1 MKISVRNGFAPESSL
16 DRVDKIV
23 YSVLKLWGVVL
34 CRRELNGVK
43 TMMLKKLKLLVG
55 LLAISG
61 MMMADVTLDVDIN
74 LTADADWSGRGT
86 ITVPAG
92 IVVNLNGHRLV
103 VDNIT
108 GDGRIIDTAAT
119 YDLLDGITSTEGG
132 NQWINT
138 GVIPGTTT
146 AITLDFTSGPIVDNL
161 SYFGSG
167 FGASVFLL
175 VGQGV
180 HLRWYGKGNTIGD
193 IEGGVRYVT
202 TVTTDK

>member
-43 TMMLKKLKLLVG
+43 AMMLKKLKLLVG

-61 MMMADVTLDVDIN
+61 MMMADVTLDADIN

-92 IVVNLNGHRLV
+92 IVVNLNGHRLM

-132 NQWINT
+132 LTFRLEAGSRTSSYRLYAQNDGLWLENCAT
-138 GVIPGTTT
+138 VI
-146 AITLDFTSGPIVDNL
+146 F
-161 SYFGSG
+161 F
-167 FGASVFLL
+167 
-175 VGQGV
+175 
-180 HLRWYGKGNTIGD
+180 R
-193 IEGGVRYVT
+193 
-202 TVTTDK
+202 

>member
-43 TMMLKKLKLLVG
+43 AMMLKKLKLLVG

-61 MMMADVTLDVDIN
+61 MMMADVTLDADIN

-119 YDLLDGITSTEGG
+119 YDLLDGITSTEGRAHLPFG
-132 NQWINT
+132 GGLAHQQ
-138 GVIPGTTT
+138 
-146 AITLDFTSGPIVDNL
+146 LSPICPERRSLAGELRNGDLLPVVNAWENANEG
-161 SYFGSG
+161 SY
-167 FGASVFLL
+167 V
-175 VGQGV
+175 
-180 HLRWYGKGNTIGD
+180 
-193 IEGGVRYVT
+193 
-202 TVTTDK
+202 